1 MTFPARAT
9 CCRRAGF
16 LFKYEVRG
24 IRTPEEHKA
33 HEFTARALTNQY
45 YLFYLLLE
53 IKVNEILN
61 IHYETHL

>member
-1 MTFPARAT
+1 MTS
-9 CCRRAGF
+9 

-61 IHYETHL
+61 IRYETHL